1 MKKAFVFVLLTSFLI
16 LSGCT
21 APKDEVLFSLGKYK
35 SKEYFTS
42 GGFQDYTVYSKYT
55 YEDVDFSDN
64 KYFEKISSDEKSN
77 LLTHL
82 ENFEN
87 WVEVIDDNDLS
98 SGYDFDSSI
107 ISDDDYLYIYD
118 NPDYPELGC
127 YDVYFFDKEILTLY
141 YFHNNI

>member
-21 APKDEVLFSLGKYK
+21 APKDEVLKSIGDYK
-35 SKEYFTS
+35 EKEFYS
-42 GGFQDYTVYSKYT
+42 SSSFQSYMVYAKYT
-55 YEDVDFSDN
+55 YEDVDFCDN
-64 KYFEKISSDEKSN
+64 KYFEIITSDEKSN

-87 WVEVIDDNDLS
+87 WIDVTEDDEIS
-98 SGYDFDSSI
+98 SGYDFASSI

-118 NPDYPELGC
+118 NPDYHELGY
-127 YDVYFFDKEILTLY
+127 YDIYFFDKESFTLY
-141 YFHNNI
+141 FFHHDT